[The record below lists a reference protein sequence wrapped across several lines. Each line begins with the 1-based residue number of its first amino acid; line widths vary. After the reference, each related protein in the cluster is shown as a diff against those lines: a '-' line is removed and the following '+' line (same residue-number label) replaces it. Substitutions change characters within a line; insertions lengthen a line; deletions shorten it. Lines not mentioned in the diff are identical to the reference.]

1 MIEIIGGILAIVI
14 ALITIWKGVI
24 KPLYRIH
31 VSIME
36 TIKIVKEELRPN
48 GGASIKDTINRVE
61 AMQLQSEMRF
71 RNFVELLT
79 PKGAALFEANSE
91 GYLIWVSKNYRKA
104 TGKTMEEL
112 LGASWILT
120 VSSEQRDAIYTR
132 WKEIIRERR
141 NGILEYSGV
150 GEDGVAR
157 KYTMRISPIRVDNQV
172 HGFVGNVEIDKVNS
186 DDD

>member
-14 ALITIWKGVI
+14 GVTTVWKVVI
-24 KPLYRIH
+24 KPLYRLH

-36 TIKIVKEELRPN
+36 TIKTVKEELRPN
-48 GGASIKDTINRVE
+48 GGASIKDTVNRVE

-79 PKGAALFEANSE
+79 PKGAALFEANSA
-91 GYLIWVSKNYRKA
+91 GYLIWVSKNFRKA

-120 VSSEQRDAIYTR
+120 VSPEQRDVIYTK
-132 WKEIIRERR
+132 WKEIIRDGRS
-141 NGILEYSGV
+141 GILEYTGV
-150 GEDGVAR
+150 GEDEIFR
-157 KYTMRISPIRVDNQV
+157 KFVMRVSPIRIDNQV
-172 HGFVGNVEIDKVNS
+172 HGFVGNVEIEKIDN
-186 DDD
+186 DD